1 MYPKHGMQCC
11 KFIALP
17 LKPTAVTLKVR
28 TNASQLPYY
37 GVGIYKPYSMDSFW
51 EPVWEESSYTFTQLL
66 EVFLPQ
72 CSHGNKE
79 TKKSGTRLPGVHSAL
94 SSVSFQGAFSFTDT
108 GISEGLEKA
117 H

>member
-17 LKPTAVTLKVR
+17 LKPTVVNLKLR

-51 EPVWEESSYTFTQLL
+51 EPVWEESSYMFTQLL
-66 EVFLPQ
+66 EVFLP
-72 CSHGNKE
+72 
-79 TKKSGTRLPGVHSAL
+79 
-94 SSVSFQGAFSFTDT
+94 
-108 GISEGLEKA
+108 
-117 H
+117 